1 MIICQVRRE
10 LGPQQDCARH
20 WERARQTQSGGITKS
35 SLLSVIIQLIS
46 NPVIHSYN
54 VIKLIISYRVVQLIS
69 NPVIQSYNVIKLI
82 ISYPGIQLISYI
94 VIQSYSESVI
104 YSSSFSVI
112 QSSSSPGYHQAIQSS
127 SQPLIKT
134 ITKVNHYIFQD
145 IFLTLIHDY
154 HT

>member
-1 MIICQVRRE
+1 M
-10 LGPQQDCARH
+10 G
-20 WERARQTQSGGITKS
+20 
-35 SLLSVIIQLIS
+35 S

-69 NPVIQSYNVIKLI
+69 NPVIHSYNVIKLI

-134 ITKVNHYIFQD
+134 INKVNHYIFQD
-145 IFLTLIHDY
+145 IYTHPRLSYINPIKITLEICSYIFFLMSVIHF
-154 HT
+154 

>member
-35 SLLSVIIQLIS
+35 SLLSVII
-46 NPVIHSYN
+46 
-54 VIKLIISYRVVQLIS
+54 QLIS

-112 QSSSSPGYHQAIQSS
+112 QSSSSPAYHQAIQSS